1 MANLKYWLWLTTRK
15 GLAGQNLKRVL
26 EHFGSPEHVYFSDR
40 AEYELVAGV
49 PQSAMQALQDKS
61 LDGANRILGDCDRLG
76 IRIMTMQDAIYPE
89 RLQAIHQPPPV
100 LYYKGSPI
108 AFDEEAA
115 IAIVGTRDATPYGE
129 MAAAELAIEL
139 TRSGALIVSGMAQ
152 GIDAAAVRGALK
164 AGGPVVSVLAGGID
178 IVYPREHRFLYEDVA
193 AAGMLI
199 SEHPPG
205 TEHRGT
211 HFPIR
216 NRIISGLSVG
226 VIAVESKRSGG
237 TLHTVGHALE
247 QNRDVFAVPGP
258 WNAASSEGVNLLIQE
273 GVAKLIMS
281 GEDVLCE
288 LRDRFPARLRK
299 VAPMAPDV
307 LEQRRD
313 DVGKHMTRPPVQP
326 EKEVDIQPDVEYI
339 DWMECKNNLTED
351 QRTVMLVLA
360 EGKTLHAD
368 EIVERT
374 QLPARRVLS
383 ALTMLQLQSY
393 VTEESGKRFR
403 LAVRLKME

>member
-49 PQSAMQALQDKS
+49 PRAAMQALQDKS

-139 TRSGALIVSGMAQ
+139 TRNGALIVSGMAQ

-178 IVYPREHRFLYEDVA
+178 IVYPREHRFL
-193 AAGMLI
+193 
-199 SEHPPG
+199 
-205 TEHRGT
+205 
-211 HFPIR
+211 
-216 NRIISGLSVG
+216 
-226 VIAVESKRSGG
+226 
-237 TLHTVGHALE
+237 
-247 QNRDVFAVPGP
+247 
-258 WNAASSEGVNLLIQE
+258 
-273 GVAKLIMS
+273 
-281 GEDVLCE
+281 
-288 LRDRFPARLRK
+288 
-299 VAPMAPDV
+299 
-307 LEQRRD
+307 
-313 DVGKHMTRPPVQP
+313 
-326 EKEVDIQPDVEYI
+326 
-339 DWMECKNNLTED
+339 
-351 QRTVMLVLA
+351 
-360 EGKTLHAD
+360 
-368 EIVERT
+368 
-374 QLPARRVLS
+374 
-383 ALTMLQLQSY
+383 
-393 VTEESGKRFR
+393 
-403 LAVRLKME
+403 